1 MRQRHRPSHELYLQ
15 HFPSAVELLQGSG
28 VLHGQM
34 DVGDCQLMGQI
45 VDVLHA
51 LLHLGQLLLKQ
62 LREKAVRAGT
72 PGEKDRGDQKNKCNT
87 LLPKP

>member
-1 MRQRHRPSHELYLQ
+1 MRQSHRPSHELYLQ
-15 HFPSAVELLQGSG
+15 HFPSAVEVLQGSG
-28 VLHGQM
+28 VLHRQM

-62 LREKAVRAGT
+62 LPERAIRTGT
-72 PGEKDRGDQKNKCNT
+72 PGEKDRGDQKNK
-87 LLPKP
+87 P